1 MTFFQ
6 TSVSLALC
14 HEETRRYGRK
24 NVIYI
29 CFSKN
34 SQGRELKLNFKKE
47 LQVGEEISVET
58 FSRQESLEKFG
69 FENSL
74 DNIAAIEGIIENL
87 PADSVVVFDE
97 VPLESRSV
105 KQDIKVV
112 RQKASHDWSSLR
124 NRRPTEVPA
133 VVFCFVFY
141 LIFRPGHCHRVSAA
155 DQPGADKQTQIKIHR
170 DARRCR
176 CHCAYEAIPEH
187 EKTSEICQRPLRGG
201 LAAGILKHRSDAK
214 S

>member
-1 MTFFQ
+1 M
-6 TSVSLALC
+6 
-14 HEETRRYGRK
+14 
-24 NVIYI
+24 
-29 CFSKN
+29 
-34 SQGRELKLNFKKE
+34 KLNFKKE

-69 FENSL
+69 FENSS

-97 VPLESRSV
+97 VPLENKSV
-105 KQDIKVV
+105 NQDGKVV

-124 NRRPTEVPA
+124 NRRPTEVL
-133 VVFCFVFY
+133 VIVFCLVFFY
-141 LIFRPGHCHRVSAA
+141 LIFRPGHRHRVSAA

-187 EKTSEICQRPLRGG
+187 EKTSEICQRPLR
-201 LAAGILKHRSDAK
+201 
-214 S
+214 

>member
-1 MTFFQ
+1 MRQSQCSSHPRFGAKGSDQQETPSQVHTGAIWHWKGKFSNYGTGRVGFQMSNFLFFIFFQ

-69 FENSL
+69 FENSS

-87 PADSVVVFDE
+87 PDLPRLALFAIRDIVKGEQLTFDY
-97 VPLESRSV
+97 
-105 KQDIKVV
+105 
-112 RQKASHDWSSLR
+112 RQR
-124 NRRPTEVPA
+124 
-133 VVFCFVFY
+133 
-141 LIFRPGHCHRVSAA
+141 
-155 DQPGADKQTQIKIHR
+155 PGADDSMESIQRGEEAGMECKCGSSN
-170 DARRCR
+170 CR
-176 CHCAYEAIPEH
+176 KVMFH
-187 EKTSEICQRPLRGG
+187 
-201 LAAGILKHRSDAK
+201 
-214 S
+214 

>member
-14 HEETRRYGRK
+14 HEETRRYGKK

-69 FENSL
+69 FENSS

-105 KQDIKVV
+105 NQDGIKVV

-124 NRRPTEVPA
+124 NRRPTEVL
-133 VVFCFVFY
+133 VIVFSFVF
-141 LIFRPGHCHRVSAA
+141 F
-155 DQPGADKQTQIKIHR
+155 T
-170 DARRCR
+170 
-176 CHCAYEAIPEH
+176 
-187 EKTSEICQRPLRGG
+187 
-201 LAAGILKHRSDAK
+201 
-214 S
+214 